1 MATQRQTERK
11 DRGRRGRWGNARWL
25 GGATAVAVCLV
36 ASGTAAQQA
45 EPVPPAPTVVQGSPG
60 AGMSAGPV
68 RAPLLPGARQVAAQ
82 VPPAPPGAGTT
93 PQPAGP
99 TAVPVA
105 PPTGTSPGS
114 SAPATAPVE
123 SPVPEEAQLQS
134 NIEYEP
140 MPSGQRI
147 QFNLQDVDLPVLVR
161 IISNI
166 TGRRFIL
173 GAKAR
178 SIKATVFS
186 PEEVTAAEA
195 YRAFLAVLQSNGMTV
210 VPAGRYWVV
219 TESAGAAQESVPVYR
234 DGESTP
240 AEARMVTRIHRLR
253 HVGAEE
259 IANLLNRFKSR
270 DGDVTP
276 YPPTNTVI
284 ITDFGSNVR
293 RLLLILQELD
303 VAGTGERIWVE
314 PVHYADAEELAQK
327 IQEVFEASGIAASA
341 QQGGRRVQQEEG
353 KHPPPGS
360 GGGEGDTET
369 VVTRLTKVLA
379 EPRTNALI
387 IVATEPAYLQVLEL
401 VRRLDVPVSGEGE
414 IHVHPLQH
422 ADAEELAGVL
432 NSLVT
437 GSGMSSSR
445 RSGRSG
451 GAAAQAQPAQGEA
464 FAGQVR
470 IQADTATNSLVIVSS
485 PRDYAALRQ
494 VIGQLD
500 IPRRQVFVEAVI
512 MEVSLERLRN
522 LGISFHGGDMV
533 DTAGEQSLVYGGFYP
548 LSTIAI
554 DTNALQ
560 GLAVG
565 MRGWELEGSDQTLLP
580 GVSIPAFGVLLSALQ
595 TDNDVNVLSTPNIL
609 ATDNVAAEIM
619 VGGNIPVQQGGYGA
633 GALAS
638 LAGQTAGAN
647 AGALSSLLGGLN
659 PYVSVGYQ
667 KVGITL
673 KITPQI
679 NESDQVRLE
688 IELEVS
694 EVTGESSLG
703 PIIGQKTA
711 KTTSVVRDQQTVVI
725 GGLMTDSEVE
735 TVEKVPFL
743 GDIPILGYLFRHTR
757 TRTTKRN
764 LLIFLTPYIIRDPS
778 DFRRIFNRKMEERRE
793 FIEQISALRERE
805 WSPDIDYSRSN
816 GLFEE
821 INQTIGQLEEE
832 EELRRQ
838 MEQAPPP
845 EHRPSDPISTEAFQ
859 ALPADTYVEISPAG
873 ERPMV
878 DAVPVTVSPGMQ
890 QPPPAVVY

>member
-1 MATQRQTERK
+1 MGEQIP
-11 DRGRRGRWGNARWL
+11 RGR
-25 GGATAVAVCLV
+25 AVAGAIAIAVWL
-36 ASGTAAQQA
+36 AATGTAAQQT
-45 EPVPPAPTVVQGSPG
+45 EPPAPTVVPG
-60 AGMSAGPV
+60 APGATTATQV
-68 RAPLLPGARQVAAQ
+68 RPLLPGARQVAAQ
-82 VPPAPPGAGTT
+82 AAPANDGPATT
-93 PQPAGP
+93 PQAVGP
-99 TAVPVA
+99 TPVPVA
-105 PPTGTSPGS
+105 PPTPP
-114 SAPATAPVE
+114 PATPPGRPTTTPVE
-123 SPVPEEAQLQS
+123 SPVPAEAQLQS
-134 NIEYEP
+134 NIDYEP

-147 QFNLQDVDLPVLVR
+147 QFNLQDVDLPILVR

-186 PEEVTAAEA
+186 PEEVTAGEA

-210 VPAGRYWVV
+210 VPAGRYWVI
-219 TESAGAAQESVPVYR
+219 TESAGAAQEAVPVYR

-240 AEARMVTRIHRLR
+240 SDARMVTRIHRLR

-284 ITDFGSNVR
+284 LTDFGNNVQ
-293 RLLLILQELD
+293 RLLVILQELD

-327 IQEVFEASGIAASA
+327 IQEVFEATGIAASA
-341 QQGGRRVQQEEG
+341 QQGGRRTTQEEVKPATG
-353 KHPPPGS
+353 QTGHAGA
-360 GGGEGDTET
+360 TET

-401 VRRLDVPVSGEGE
+401 VRRLDVAVSGEGE

-437 GSGMSSSR
+437 GSGIGATSR
-445 RSGRSG
+445 RSGRTG

-522 LGISFHGGDMV
+522 IGVSFHGGDMV

-548 LSTIAI
+548 LSTIAV

-633 GALAS
+633 GALSS
-638 LAGQTAGAN
+638 LAGQAAGAN
-647 AGALSSLLGGLN
+647 AGAMSSLLGGLN

-673 KITPQI
+673 SITPQI

-757 TRTTKRN
+757 TRITKRN

-805 WSPDIDYSRSN
+805 WSPNIDYSRSN
-816 GLFEE
+816 GLFEQ
-821 INQTIGQLEEE
+821 INRTIVDLEEE
-832 EELRRQ
+832 EQLRLQ
-838 MEQAPPP
+838 MEQTPPP
-845 EHRPSDPISTEAFQ
+845 EHRPGEPISTESFE
-859 ALPADTYVEISPAG
+859 ALAAEGYVEITPAG

>member
-1 MATQRQTERK
+1 MTTQRRTVRT
-11 DRGRRGRWGNARWL
+11 RRGT
-25 GGATAVAVCLV
+25 GGRGVAAAVATVVCLA

-45 EPVPPAPTVVQGSPG
+45 EPVPPGPTVVQGAPG
-60 AGMSAGPV
+60 PNGLTAGPAA
-68 RAPLLPGARQVAAQ
+68 RQLLPGARQVAAQ
-82 VPPAPPGAGTT
+82 APLSPAGPATT

-99 TAVPVA
+99 TTVPAA
-105 PPTGTSPGS
+105 PPAAVSSTSP
-114 SAPATAPVE
+114 PPTAPVE

-134 NIEYEP
+134 NIDYEP

-186 PEEVTAAEA
+186 PEEVTAGEA
-195 YRAFLAVLQSNGMTV
+195 YRAFLSVLQSNGMTV

-284 ITDFGSNVR
+284 ITDFGTNVQ

-327 IQEVFEASGIAASA
+327 IQEVFEASGIAAST
-341 QQGGRRVQQEEG
+341 QQGGRRGPQEEVKLPSPG
-353 KHPPPGS
+353 GS
-360 GGGEGDTET
+360 GQSGATET

-437 GSGMSSSR
+437 GSGMSSTR
-445 RSGRSG
+445 RGGRSG
-451 GAAAQAQPAQGEA
+451 GPAAQAQPAQGEA

-494 VIGQLD
+494 VISQLD
-500 IPRRQVFVEAVI
+500 IARRQVFVEAVI

-522 LGISFHGGDMV
+522 LGVSFHAGDMV

-647 AGALSSLLGGLN
+647 TGALSSLLGGLN

-821 INQTIGQLEEE
+821 INRTIRDLEEE

-845 EHRPSDPISTEAFQ
+845 EHRPSPPISTEAFQ
-859 ALPADTYVEISPAG
+859 ATPAEGYVEISPAG

-890 QPPPAVVY
+890 PPPPAVVY

>member
-1 MATQRQTERK
+1 MGGQTWGWRICAVPLAAAAWLAAATGAAAQQTDPE
-11 DRGRRGRWGNARWL
+11 L
-25 GGATAVAVCLV
+25 PLPTLV
-36 ASGTAAQQA
+36 QGTAA
-45 EPVPPAPTVVQGSPG
+45 AP
-60 AGMSAGPV
+60 SATIV
-68 RAPLLPGARQVAAQ
+68 RPLLPNARQAQ
-82 VPPAPPGAGTT
+82 GQVPPTPAGPTTSVQPAGPAPVPVPPPAPP
-93 PQPAGP
+93 PPP
-99 TAVPVA
+99 
-105 PPTGTSPGS
+105 PPTT
-114 SAPATAPVE
+114 TTPVE
-123 SPVPEEAQLQS
+123 SPVPAEAQLQS
-134 NIEYEP
+134 NIDYEP

-186 PEEVTAAEA
+186 PEEVTAGEA

-210 VPAGRYWVV
+210 VPAGRYWVI
-219 TESAGAAQESVPVYR
+219 TESAGAAQEAVPVYR

-240 AEARMVTRIHRLR
+240 SDARMVTRIHRLR

-284 ITDFGSNVR
+284 ITDFGTNVQ
-293 RLLLILQELD
+293 RLLVILQELD

-327 IQEVFEASGIAASA
+327 IQEVFEATGIAASA
-341 QQGGRRVQQEEG
+341 QQGGRRAVQEEV
-353 KHPPPGS
+353 KPGTATP
-360 GGGEGDTET
+360 GRDGAAGET

-414 IHVHPLQH
+414 IHVHALQH

-437 GSGMSSSR
+437 GTGIGSTR
-445 RSGRSG
+445 RSGRTG

-470 IQADTATNSLVIVSS
+470 LQADTATNSLVIVSS

-494 VIGQLD
+494 VIAQLD

-533 DTAGEQSLVYGGFYP
+533 DTGGEQSLVYGGFYP
-548 LSTIAI
+548 LSTIAV

-565 MRGWELEGSDQTLLP
+565 MRGFELEGSDQTLLP

-619 VGGNIPVQQGGYGA
+619 VGGNIPVQQGGYGGA

-638 LAGQTAGAN
+638 LAGQAGGAN
-647 AGALSSLLGGLN
+647 AGALSSMLGGLN

-757 TRTTKRN
+757 TRITKRN

-805 WSPDIDYSRSN
+805 WSPNIDYSRSN

-821 INQTIGQLEEE
+821 INRTMVELEEE
-832 EELRRQ
+832 EQLRLQ
-838 MEQAPPP
+838 MEQTPPP
-845 EHRPSDPISTEAFQ
+845 EHRPSEPISTESFESLA
-859 ALPADTYVEISPAG
+859 AEGYVEITPQG
-873 ERPMV
+873 ERPVV
-878 DAVPVTVSPGMQ
+878 DAVPATVSPAM
-890 QPPPAVVY
+890 QPPPTVVY

>member
-1 MATQRQTERK
+1 MTTQRRTGRA
-11 DRGRRGRWGNARWL
+11 RRGA
-25 GGATAVAVCLV
+25 GGRGAAAVAALAVCLV
-36 ASGTAAQQA
+36 ASGTAAQPA
-45 EPVPPAPTVVQGSPG
+45 EPVPPGPTIVQGAPRPPG
-60 AGMSAGPV
+60 LTSGPAG
-68 RAPLLPGARQVAAQ
+68 RPLLPAARQVAAQ
-82 VPPAPPGAGTT
+82 SPPAGPTTAPPPPAPPT
-93 PQPAGP
+93 
-99 TAVPVA
+99 A
-105 PPTGTSPGS
+105 PPVPPPAAPPA

-134 NIEYEP
+134 NIDYEP
-140 MPSGQRI
+140 LPSGQRI

-161 IISNI
+161 IISNL

-186 PEEVTAAEA
+186 PEPVTAGEA
-195 YRAFLAVLQSNGMTV
+195 YRAFLSVLQSNGMTV

-219 TESAGAAQESVPVYR
+219 TESAGAAQEAVPVYR

-284 ITDFGSNVR
+284 LTDFGTNVQ

-327 IQEVFEASGIAASA
+327 IQEVFEATGIAASA
-341 QQGGRRVQQEEG
+341 QQGGRRGPQEEV
-353 KHPPPGS
+353 KLPPPG
-360 GGGEGDTET
+360 GGREAGGTET

-379 EPRTNALI
+379 EPRTNTLI

-437 GSGMSSSR
+437 GSGMSSTR
-445 RSGRSG
+445 RGGRTG
-451 GAAAQAQPAQGEA
+451 GPAAQAQPAQGEA

-533 DTAGEQSLVYGGFYP
+533 DTAGEQSLAYGGFYP
-548 LSTIAI
+548 LSTIAV

-619 VGGNIPVQQGGYGA
+619 VGGNIPVQQGGYGI

-638 LAGQTAGAN
+638 LAGQTAAAN
-647 AGALSSLLGGLN
+647 TGALSSLLGGLN

-735 TVEKVPFL
+735 TTEKVPFL
-743 GDIPILGYLFRHTR
+743 GDIPVLGWFFRHTR

-793 FIEQISALRERE
+793 FVEQISALRERE
-805 WSPDIDYSRSN
+805 WRPDIDYSRSN

-821 INQTIGQLEEE
+821 INRTIRDLEGE

-845 EHRPSDPISTEAFQ
+845 EHRPSPPISSEALQ
-859 ALPADTYVEISPAG
+859 TSPPEGYVEISPG
-873 ERPMV
+873 EERPMV
-878 DAVPVTVSPGMQ
+878 DAAPVGLSPGM